1 MTDWL
6 AFWRENWRG
15 IWAAAEMTFRQQ
27 VMDAFILFT
36 ILVQPLI
43 IALLALW
50 MLGGKGSD
58 YIMFVVVGSGMTGL
72 WSGLLFMC
80 GNSITWERWSGTL
93 ETLVGVPTPL
103 DAIVIGKNLA
113 NVSQSLV
120 SMVVSYLL
128 ALVIFGYG
136 LTISQPFWFAI
147 SLVLTV
153 VAFISFSLII
163 APIFVMNPSVQAWQ
177 NAMEF
182 PVYVLCG
189 FLFPIALLPGWTTP
203 VSYLLPPYWAAVAL
217 HGTSTGGASLEQTL
231 FAWAMLIVF
240 SLGFTGYAV
249 AFGTTGLRSKSELD
263 QIQVQ
268 PVPVEKSAV

>member
-1 MTDWL
+1 MIGWL
-6 AFWRENWRG
+6 VFWRENWRG

-27 VMDAFILFT
+27 VMDAFIIFT

-93 ETLVGVPTPL
+93 ETLVGMPTPL

-113 NVSQSLV
+113 NVSQSLA

-128 ALVIFGYG
+128 ALVIFGYS
-136 LTISQPFWFAI
+136 LTVTQPLLFAV

-153 VAFISFSLII
+153 AAFISFGLII
-163 APIFVMNPSVQAWQ
+163 APIFVMNPGVQQWQ
-177 NAMEF
+177 NGLEF
-182 PVYVLCG
+182 PVYILSG
-189 FLFPIALLPGWTTP
+189 FLFPIALLPNWTTP
-203 VSYLLPPYWAAVAL
+203 LSYLLPTYWAARAL
-217 HGTSTGGASLEQTL
+217 HGTSSVNAPIEETL
-231 FAWAMLIVF
+231 FAWGMMIVF
-240 SLGFTGYAV
+240 SAIYLFIANRLFKKMLVKARADAT
-249 AFGTTGLRSKSELD
+249 LD
-263 QIQVQ
+263 YQ
-268 PVPVEKSAV
+268 